1 MPQTSHITVRSL
13 ALMYLGALCG
23 TALMLSAYVAFAE
36 SSPDPEFRHMAPA
49 RFYFLIPFFALW
61 PLAFGAVAE
70 AFFFQKRASPLR
82 WQSAWVLVGLA
93 YSLVWLTFGLAS
105 ILQPFYLLPLSYLG
119 ALLSAYLLH
128 IVCGSQAQ
136 HAA

>member
-1 MPQTSHITVRSL
+1 
-13 ALMYLGALCG
+13 MYLGAFGG

-36 SSPDPEFRHMAPA
+36 SSPNPEFRHMAPA

-61 PLAFGAVAE
+61 PLALGSVSE
-70 AFFFQKRASPLR
+70 AFWFQKRAAPLR

-93 YSLVWLTFGLAS
+93 YSLVWLAYGMAG
-105 ILQPFYLLPLSYLG
+105 ILQSPYVLPLSYVA

-128 IVCGSQAQ
+128 IACGSRGPS
-136 HAA
+136 AA